1 MEPRDWPLDPVAAA
15 ATVARAI
22 EVLDASDEDE
32 RDALLYE
39 LVIAAWG
46 SVWAQ
51 DQ

>member
-15 ATVARAI
+15 AAVERVIADLRA
-22 EVLDASDEDE
+22 SNEDQ

-39 LVIAAWG
+39 LIRTAWG
-46 SVWAQ
+46 TVWAL

>member
-15 ATVARAI
+15 AAVI
-22 EVLDASDEDE
+22 HVVEDIDANDEDQ

-39 LVIAAWG
+39 LVRAAWG
-46 SVWAQ
+46 TLWAL